1 MSRLY
6 TYSVPAARCK
16 PAPDEAAPGSTTT
29 AMSSMIEFDPIR
41 LPPEAEALRKEVRAF
56 LKEEIAAGTF
66 DPNSTHLDS
75 AFNIEFSRKCGERG
89 WIGMT
94 WPKKYGGGERSF
106 LERYVLTEEFRVWGA
121 PTRAH
126 FTADRQSGPVLLKY
140 APEEVKQ
147 DIIPRIV
154 RGECYFCIG
163 MSEPDSGS
171 DLFAA
176 KTRAEKV
183 AGGWRINGRKVW
195 TSNAH
200 RVHYMIG
207 LFRTSPPTKEN
218 RRHGLTQ
225 FLVDLKTP
233 GITVRPLLHLTGKH
247 EFNEVIFEDAIL
259 AENTVLGEIDGAWKQ
274 ATSELAYERS
284 GPERFLETIYLL
296 PELVRLLGDK
306 PDVRGAEGIGRL
318 VAQLHTLRRMSIS
331 VNGMLAAG
339 KEPVLQGSV
348 VKDLGTQWEQK
359 LPARVRELAAFSEDD
374 PGNRADFEE
383 LLRYATLVAPK
394 LTIQGGT
401 TEILRG
407 IIARGLGLR

>member
-1 MSRLY
+1 
-6 TYSVPAARCK
+6 
-16 PAPDEAAPGSTTT
+16 
-29 AMSSMIEFDPIR
+29 MSSMIEFDPIR
-41 LPPEAEALRKEVRAF
+41 LPPECEDLRKEVRAF
-56 LKEEIAAGTF
+56 LREEIDAGTF

-75 AFNIEFSRKCGERG
+75 AFNTEFSRKVGQRG

-94 WPKKYGGGERSF
+94 WPKKYGGQERSF
-106 LERYVLTEEFRVWGA
+106 LERYVITEEFRVWGA

-140 APEEVKQ
+140 APEEIKQ
-147 DIIPRIV
+147 DILPRIV
-154 RGECYFCIG
+154 KGECYFCIG

-176 KTRAEKV
+176 KTKAEKV
-183 AGGWRINGRKVW
+183 DGGWKINGRKVW

-200 RVHYMIG
+200 RSHYMIG
-207 LFRTSPPTKEN
+207 LFRTSPPTQEN

-259 AENTVLGEIDGAWKQ
+259 AENAVLGEIDSAWKQ

-284 GPERFLETIYLL
+284 GPERFLETIYIL
-296 PELVRLLGDK
+296 PELVDLLGK
-306 PDVRGAEGIGRL
+306 APDVRGAEGIGRL

-339 KEPVLQGSV
+339 KEPVLQGSM

-359 LPARVRELAAFSEDD
+359 LPAKVRELAAFSEVD

-383 LLRYATLVAPK
+383 LLRYATLIAPK